1 MNFLCWQNVRRE
13 REMSVTINYNCQGGK
28 FREYVPKAYK
38 CDKRYYNKSSGSY
51 VKMYLIQL
59 KGRVS

>member
-28 FREYVPKAYK
+28 FREYDPKP
-38 CDKRYYNKSSGSY
+38 CVTNGTTFNSY
-51 VKMYLIQL
+51 VDCIETL
-59 KGRVS
+59 KSHHT